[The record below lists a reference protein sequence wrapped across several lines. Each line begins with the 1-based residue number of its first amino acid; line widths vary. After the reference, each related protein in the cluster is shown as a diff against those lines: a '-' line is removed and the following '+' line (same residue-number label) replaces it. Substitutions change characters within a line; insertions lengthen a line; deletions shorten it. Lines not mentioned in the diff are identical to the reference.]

1 MGSLV
6 WLLIQP
12 TSQSKLISGIW
23 WKWDN
28 MTNPVRRTQS
38 NNVQIIK
45 IIPSGGTL
53 DSHHRNITKV
63 TLGSL
68 EDSGKRRRHS
78 VISSQ
83 ENISKNINLENE
95 KKLEKMK
102 TSILRMME
110 TKDLATQENSTL
122 RRYKSSVEK
131 LKQENK
137 RLKTEIESLTKRA
150 AVMCEDEGRRQS
162 PEGKEN
168 TGAPAETELA
178 GKVSFY
184 EEEIEQLKFKLSLLE
199 LEKRCEKCL
208 NCDETICP
216 PSIRP
221 PGISLVNSAM
231 LNSLTKELV
240 FQLLL
245 SNINS
250 TINN

>member
-45 IIPSGGTL
+45 IILSGGTL

-110 TKDLATQENSTL
+110 KKDLATQENSTL

-131 LKQENK
+131 LKDENK
-137 RLKTEIESLTKRA
+137 RLKSEIESLNQRA
-150 AVMCEDEGRRQS
+150 VVMSEGERRQS

-168 TGAPAETELA
+168 
-178 GKVSFY
+178 
-184 EEEIEQLKFKLSLLE
+184 I
-199 LEKRCEKCL
+199 
-208 NCDETICP
+208 
-216 PSIRP
+216 
-221 PGISLVNSAM
+221 
-231 LNSLTKELV
+231 
-240 FQLLL
+240 
-245 SNINS
+245 
-250 TINN
+250 